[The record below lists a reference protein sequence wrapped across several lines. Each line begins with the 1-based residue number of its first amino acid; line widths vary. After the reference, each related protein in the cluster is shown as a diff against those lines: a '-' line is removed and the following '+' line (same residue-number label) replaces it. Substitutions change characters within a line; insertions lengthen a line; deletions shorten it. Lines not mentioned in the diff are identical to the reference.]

1 MAEKNITDLTTASM
15 GSYSPTANTNIFT
28 KSGSSITWANITDIL
43 KYYFNKS
50 GNDIVLNNATNLK
63 LSNGKS
69 IQDNAN
75 NIDMLMTYI
84 TNNGN
89 DNAGFANSVFR
100 GKNLGT
106 SFTDA
111 QSKDITSG
119 TFQLV
124 RLGDYWN
131 IGGITWRV
139 ADCDYFIHC
148 GDNIDLGHHVVIVP
162 DQNLKNG
169 DGETTV
175 CAMNDTNTT
184 DGGYVNSKMK
194 KTIIPSDEVTG
205 KITSAFGSHVVQYR
219 SLLCNAVANGVA
231 SGWEWCDTKV
241 DLMNE
246 YMVYGSSVTGNGVYN
261 AGIRKTQLSLF
272 RVARRFINTR
282 QPYWLSDCVSPSVFA
297 IVALSG
303 DAYWDGAGNPW
314 LGCRPFILL
323 R

>member
-1 MAEKNITDLTTASM
+1 MAEKNITDLTTASN

-28 KSGSSITWANITDIL
+28 KSGSTITWASISDIL
-43 KYYFNKS
+43 KYYLSKS

-69 IQDNAN
+69 IQENAN

-100 GKNLGT
+100 GKYLGS
-106 SFTDA
+106 SFTDE
-111 QSKDITSG
+111 QSNDITSG
-119 TFQLV
+119 TFKLV

-169 DGETTV
+169 DSKTTA

-194 KTIIPSDEVTG
+194 QTIIPSDEVTG
-205 KITSAFGSHVVQYR
+205 KITSTFGSHVLQYK
-219 SLLCNAVANGVA
+219 SLLCNAVANGVP
-231 SGWEWCDTKV
+231 SGWAWYDTKV

-246 YMVYGSSVTGNGVYN
+246 YMVYGLSITGSSKFN

-272 RVARRFINTR
+272 RVARRFMNNR
-282 QPYWLSDCVSPSVFA
+282 QTYWLSDCVSASEFA
-297 IVALSG
+297 AVHYSG
-303 DAYWDGAGNPW
+303 GATW
-314 LGCRPFILL
+314 LGACASWSGCRPFFLL
-323 R
+323 Q

>member
-1 MAEKNITDLTTASM
+1 MAEKNITDLNTASS
-15 GSYSPTANTNIFT
+15 GSYSPTSNTNIFT
-28 KSGSSITWANITDIL
+28 KSGSTITWVNIYDL
-43 KYYFNKS
+43 MKYYFPKS
-50 GNDIVLNNATNLK
+50 GNDIVLSNATNFK

-69 IQDNAN
+69 IQENAN
-75 NIDMLMTYI
+75 NVEALMNYI
-84 TNNGN
+84 KNNGN

-100 GKNLGT
+100 GNNLGST
-106 SFTDA
+106 FTDA
-111 QSKDITSG
+111 QSNDIKTG

-169 DGETTV
+169 DGKTTA

-184 DGGYVNSKMK
+184 DGGYYNSKMK
-194 KTIIPSDEVTG
+194 QTIIPSDEVTG
-205 KITSAFGSHVVQYR
+205 KITSAFGSHVLTYR
-219 SLLCNAVANGVA
+219 SLLCNAMSNGET
-231 SGWEWCDTKV
+231 SGWAWYDTKV

-246 YMVYGSSVTGNGVYN
+246 CMVYGCPIAGNGRYN

-272 RVARRFINTR
+272 RVNRRFLNSR
-282 QPYWLSDCVSPSVFA
+282 NDYWLSDCVSSSEFA
-297 IVALSG
+297 GAVSTGHATWQ
-303 DAYWDGAGNPW
+303 DASHPCI
-314 LGCRPFILL
+314 GCRPFFLL
-323 R
+323 Q

>member
-1 MAEKNITDLTTASM
+1 MAEKNIMDLTTASS

-28 KSGSSITWANITDIL
+28 KSGSTITWASISDIL
-43 KYYFNKS
+43 KYYLSKS

-100 GKNLGT
+100 GKNLGS

-111 QSKDITSG
+111 QSKDISSG

-148 GDNIDLGHHVVIVP
+148 GNNIDLGHHVVIVP
-162 DQNLKNG
+162 DTCLKYG
-169 DGETTV
+169 DGKTTA

-205 KITSAFGSHVVQYR
+205 KITSAFGSHVLQYI
-219 SLLCNAVANGVA
+219 SLLCNAVANGVP
-231 SGWEWCDTKV
+231 SGWEWDDTKV
-241 DLMNE
+241 DLMSE
-246 YMVYGSSVTGNGVYN
+246 CMVYGSSVAGNGQYN
-261 AGIRKTQLSLF
+261 VGIRKTQLSLF
-272 RVARRFINTR
+272 RVARRFMNNR
-282 QPYWLSDCVSPSVFA
+282 GDYWLSDCVSASEFA
-297 IVALSG
+297 DVHDCGHA
-303 DAYWDGAGNPW
+303 DWRGASDSW
-314 LGCRPFILL
+314 VGCRPFFLL
-323 R
+323 Q

>member
-1 MAEKNITDLTTASM
+1 MAEKNITDLTTASS
-15 GSYSPTANTNIFT
+15 GSYTPTANTNIFT
-28 KSGSSITWANITDIL
+28 KSGSTITWASISDIL

-50 GNDIVLNNATNLK
+50 GNDIVLNNATNFK

-69 IQDNAN
+69 IQENAN

-169 DGETTV
+169 DGKTAV

-205 KITSAFGSHVVQYR
+205 KITSAFGSHVLQYR
-219 SLLCNAVANGVA
+219 SILCNAVSNGVP
-231 SGWEWCDTKV
+231 SGWEWYDTKV

-246 YMVYGSSVTGNGVYN
+246 YMVYGSSITGSSRFN

-272 RVARRFINTR
+272 RVARRFMNNR
-282 QPYWLSDCVSPSVFA
+282 QTYWLSDCVSAFEFA
-297 IVALSG
+297 IVNSDGIAV
-303 DAYWDGAGNPW
+303 WTGAGDPW
-314 LGCRPFILL
+314 RGCRPFFLL
-323 R
+323 Q